1 MFSQPGLDALNE
13 MDMSSPGWLNKF
25 HSLQHDYT
33 HHMDEEEADI
43 FSRARELFDDAKAD
57 DYGTK
62 FRARKKKEKDLVDE
76 KMEDQLE
83 E

>member
-1 MFSQPGLDALNE
+1 
-13 MDMSSPGWLNKF
+13 
-25 HSLQHDYT
+25 
-33 HHMDEEEADI
+33 MDEEEADMV
-43 FSRARELFDDAKAD
+43 FRARELFNDAKAD

-62 FRARKKKEKDLVDE
+62 FRARKPKKDLVDE